1 MSKALEIA
9 EIGNSLSVDGNGN
22 LVFEAGVGI
31 TADVTGN
38 ADTATTL
45 ETARTINSVSFD
57 GSANITVAD
66 STKVAKAGD
75 TMTGNLSFGDNNKA
89 IFGAGSDLQI
99 FHDGINS

>member
-45 ETARTINSVSFD
+45 ETARTIKETSLRGLLPLV
-57 GSANITVAD
+57 GLQSAP
-66 STKVAKAGD
+66 
-75 TMTGNLSFGDNNKA
+75 LHCP
-89 IFGAGSDLQI
+89 LQMAPMDK
-99 FHDGINS
+99 F